1 MIPHRININIRNIS
15 IHNILQVRVGRGG
28 PVLRVRPR
36 GAQPV
41 GARGLGAGSEG
52 GLGPESGGREY
63 FNKENIST
71 KYF

>member
-41 GARGLGAGSEG
+41 GARGLGAGPEG
-52 GLGPESGGREY
+52 GLGPEPG
-63 FNKENIST
+63 KENIST